1 MKTDYEHVTSKGSPG
16 LQESGSDV
24 LRMGSLLKNSVHFCP
39 VQLNKRTIVG
49 LWILMGISLV
59 TAIWLNATHYHPAL
73 LGIYAVPV
81 IIFALFVLNVYL
93 VGTFAAAVVAL
104 WLYFTETGW
113 IALAG
118 AGGMLV
124 VALLMHRV
132 VIVSRRNFRQ
142 KAEYEEL
149 FMNTILSFSKTIDA
163 RDPYT
168 SFHSKNV
175 AGYAQKI
182 ATELGLSKR
191 EIEAVH
197 LAGLIHD
204 IGKIGTPEGILQKES
219 RLTDEEFEIMKRHA
233 EDGYQIIKDIKRLQE
248 LGASE
253 MIRHHHERM
262 DGRGYPL
269 GLKGEEIPLGARI
282 LAASD
287 AFDAMTTNRSY
298 RQKLSIET
306 AAEEL
311 RRHSGTQFDPQVADA
326 FLKVLVREEMIPAEQ
341 LVESDLRMAALQKTY

>member
-1 MKTDYEHVTSKGSPG
+1 MKTEYEHVNSMRSLG
-16 LQESGSDV
+16 LQESGLDALSA
-24 LRMGSLLKNSVHFCP
+24 GGLLKNSMHFCP
-39 VQLNKRTIVG
+39 VQLGKRTNVG
-49 LWILMGISLV
+49 LWILMGISLA
-59 TAIWLNATHYHPAL
+59 TAVWLNSTNYHPAL

-81 IIFALFVLNVYL
+81 IIFSLFVMNVYW
-93 VGTFAAAVVAL
+93 VGAFAAAVVAL
-104 WLYFTETGW
+104 WLYFTEAGW
-113 IALAG
+113 IAMAG
-118 AGGMLV
+118 AGGMLLM
-124 VALLMHRV
+124 ALLMQRV
-132 VIVSRRNFRQ
+132 VIVSRRNFQQ

-191 EIEAVH
+191 EVEAVH

-204 IGKIGTPEGILQKES
+204 IGKIGTPESILQKES
-219 RLTDEEFEIMKRHA
+219 RLTDEEFDIMKRHA

-269 GLKGEEIPLGARI
+269 GLKGDEIPLGARI

-326 FLKVLVREEMIPAEQ
+326 LLKILVREEIIPAEQ
-341 LVESDLRMAALQKTY
+341 RLEPDLQLAALQKTY